1 MRKLDLYAIL
11 DKRIEWDIFSEVV
24 DYTLFQ
30 RYTSK
35 NKYIGKANVKKLY
48 EKTKNIDQLV
58 EELSDPVDYELF
70 EWYSKF
76 ELRIDYLEKY
86 VDTNGLEGS
95 VTKTMYNAQKEY
107 LREQISL
114 IHKEL
119 EGIIQRDRE
128 MGLDR

>member
-1 MRKLDLYAIL
+1 M
-11 DKRIEWDIFSEVV
+11 
-24 DYTLFQ
+24 FQ

-95 VTKTMYNAQKEY
+95 VTKTMYNTQKEY